1 MAFTVQ
7 LPDVGDPAG
16 PDAIA
21 SLIAAVKE
29 LREQVTAQGGATPAA
44 GSITTAML
52 ADGAVTNAKLADGA
66 VAGRKIASGVIP
78 AAPTADTL
86 SGATVTGR
94 ALLKATD
101 AAAAR
106 TAIGAAAQA
115 TGA

>member
-52 ADGAVTNAKLADGA
+52 ADGAVTNAKLA
-66 VAGRKIASGVIP
+66 GRKIASGVIP